1 MPKLEHERNNKSE
14 KVWRIG
20 AYNRRIDAR
29 SGDEFLSDSEASEI
43 LKEIQN
49 LRQLEGRAYKEKLA
63 RLMASIS
70 YPSQK
75 VFFQILDSQRLAKI
89 TQKDPD
95 TIEMEVE
102 TVKGDPQRVN
112 EKIILILETIWIYE
126 RTVVDPIV
134 ATLSK
139 DSRTR

>member
-1 MPKLEHERNNKSE
+1 
-14 KVWRIG
+14 
-20 AYNRRIDAR
+20 
-29 SGDEFLSDSEASEI
+29 
-43 LKEIQN
+43 
-49 LRQLEGRAYKEKLA
+49 
-63 RLMASIS
+63 
-70 YPSQK
+70 